1 MAAQTAPT
9 VSPTAPPRVEPPP
22 TSIDTPATTGST
34 TSSTQPEPPP
44 GGDPAD
50 AYLGRTAE
58 IYRRTLPDG
67 DTLVVRLSNES
78 YGAVFGL
85 TWTAPTGSGELCLGD
100 HAVFVGVPERIGGW
114 GSAWVASRWYDRT
127 DPSRPVTL
135 QSSMRAA
142 GDPAVAPEYLLV
154 RTDTAPDGAKVV
166 LSEAD
171 GTVLDR
177 TTVGN
182 GVAVLVLETQG
193 YRSIDDVRVSLSTPD
208 GTATAPSPLAVWDG
222 VPSAECGPG
231 EAPAQPLPEPGRQPR
246 DPDASDAQ
254 IRGRHALLVDRSIPF
269 DQKPTGLLDDD
280 TGVQDAIATMDAGP
294 YRDAAASARYT
305 IGELV
310 FTSPVE
316 AWFRYTITTSSETY
330 VGRFGMAVLGDAGW
344 QITRD
349 TICQDLAAAAAPCR
363 PAPTPIEPPPSPE
376 WEAAWQDWMARA
388 SLYSVGDGCPPL
400 SQC

>member
-1 MAAQTAPT
+1 M
-9 VSPTAPPRVEPPP
+9 
-22 TSIDTPATTGST
+22 G
-34 TSSTQPEPPP
+34 
-44 GGDPAD
+44 
-50 AYLGRTAE
+50 
-58 IYRRTLPDG
+58 
-67 DTLVVRLSNES
+67 
-78 YGAVFGL
+78 FK
-85 TWTAPTGSGELCLGD
+85 
-100 HAVFVGVPERIGGW
+100 H
-114 GSAWVASRWYDRT
+114 WVAPRWYDRT

-142 GDPAVAPEYLLV
+142 GDPSVAPEYLLV

-177 TTVGN
+177 STVGN
-182 GVAVLVLETQG
+182 GVAVLVLEAQG
-193 YRSIDDVRVSLSTPD
+193 FRSIDNVRVSLSTPD

-231 EAPAQPLPEPGRQPR
+231 EAPARPLPEPGRQPR

-330 VGRFGMAVLGDAGW
+330 VGRFGMAVLGDAGVADHPGHHLSGSGRGRSALPAGTDPDRAASVTRVGGSVAGLDGPS
-344 QITRD
+344 QSLLGRRRLPSTLAVLTATVTACPTSHDITS
-349 TICQDLAAAAAPCR
+349 T
-363 PAPTPIEPPPSPE
+363 
-376 WEAAWQDWMARA
+376 A
-388 SLYSVGDGCPPL
+388 STLPGG
-400 SQC
+400 